1 MGNRRTLQC
10 AQFVNDGTMPGP
22 QNPIYPPIQKTANPV
37 IVKPDLPV
45 DTTTPRRLWAL
56 GISGAG
62 LTIVVAVL
70 LIRRLR
76 SKEA

>member
-1 MGNRRTLQC
+1 
-10 AQFVNDGTMPGP
+10 MPGP

-62 LTIVVAVL
+62 LTIVIAVL

-76 SKEA
+76 AKDE